1 MGVRERNV
9 IGGLKENGPHRS
21 LRRCG
26 LVRVGVVLLEE
37 VVIGGGFENSDAQG
51 TLVSH
56 SLPAAFVSGYR
67 ILSYLPSTPC
77 MPVFYHAFH
86 YDGNGPTSEL

>member
-9 IGGLKENGPHRS
+9 IGGLNENGPHRS

-37 VVIGGGFENSDAQG
+37 VVIGGGF
-51 TLVSH
+51 
-56 SLPAAFVSGYR
+56 
-67 ILSYLPSTPC
+67 
-77 MPVFYHAFH
+77 
-86 YDGNGPTSEL
+86 

>member
-37 VVIGGGFENSDAQG
+37 VVIGGG
-51 TLVSH
+51 L
-56 SLPAAFVSGYR
+56 
-67 ILSYLPSTPC
+67 
-77 MPVFYHAFH
+77 
-86 YDGNGPTSEL
+86 